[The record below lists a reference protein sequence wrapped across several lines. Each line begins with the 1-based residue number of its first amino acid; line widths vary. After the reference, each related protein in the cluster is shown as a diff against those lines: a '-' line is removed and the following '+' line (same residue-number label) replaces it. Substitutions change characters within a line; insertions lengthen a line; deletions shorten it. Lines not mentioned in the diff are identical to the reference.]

1 MSRRIKF
8 WLFMKKSTETLS
20 FCVAILLLTAL
31 SSPAQD
37 ADTIVLKNDNQ
48 KFTILSQIEN
58 RDEAAAFLAIV
69 NAADQSARY
78 QRATSFVSKYPQSWL
93 LAQAYDAVARSAI
106 DLDKYDQ
113 ALSAGRFSLR
123 LLPENPSLLVLLANL
138 EAQRELLAPAM
149 ADATAA
155 LDYLDQIERPPNMNQ
170 REWNVLKPQ
179 LKASAYFAKARAE
192 VSKSSLSLAD
202 LNKAAAWNPEDP
214 EIFYLRALVE
224 LSLKNKQDAAQ
235 DLAFVRKHSPLLRE
249 KAERVLSLLGMLAF
263 ADRLSN
269 PAIDVSLRHEIEKAG
284 YPQAL
289 SQGYAGADA
298 CKPCHT
304 IEYAAWRKTGMARML
319 QPYKRENLIGD
330 FSPAARFSS
339 DEIRMGFDKRPFFEI
354 ARQRFYVDFT
364 IGSKWQQGYVTK
376 LPDGRMQVIPIEY
389 NLPAKQW
396 INYWEMIDP
405 LGSPRAVIADFPKLT
420 SATNYQQNCA
430 ICHTSQLKSSE
441 SLQKA
446 VFLQPG
452 IDCEMCHGP
461 SAWHAKQAAKG
472 NTAHADPLE
481 PPFDFRKAGN
491 RQSVRVCA
499 QCHRQSAVREFG
511 ENGEMNYSTKD
522 DFVPVTWLRPYD
534 AFSRKAFFKDGRFR
548 ESTFIVEAFTR
559 SACYLKG
566 AAQCGTCHSPHLT
579 NFETNQKSLKYWNN
593 PNEMCL
599 SCHSQFRDR
608 IVEHSRHAA
617 GSEASQCVACHMPR
631 IVNALLFKVRSHQI
645 EIPTAD
651 LTERFGQADSPNVC
665 LSCHAEKGVA
675 WAKEELAAWPQ

>member
-1 MSRRIKF
+1 
-8 WLFMKKSTETLS
+8 MKMLREGVVL
-20 FCVAILLLTAL
+20 LLLTGCL
-31 SSPAQD
+31 LLAQD

-58 RDEAAAFLAIV
+58 RDESAAFLTII
-69 NAADQSARY
+69 NAVDPAARY
-78 QRATSFVSKYPQSWL
+78 QRANSFVSKYPQSWL

-106 DLDKYDQ
+106 DLNKYAE
-113 ALSAGRFSLR
+113 ALTAGRFSLR

-138 EAQRELLAPAM
+138 EAQKSLSAKAI
-149 ADATAA
+149 ADASAA

-170 REWNVLKPQ
+170 REWNSLKPQ
-179 LKASAYFAKARAE
+179 LKASAYFARARAE
-192 VSKSSLSLAD
+192 FSQAAVSLSD

-214 EIFYLRALVE
+214 EIFYLRAIVE
-224 LSLKNKQDAAQ
+224 LRLQNKREASQ
-235 DLAFVRKHSPLLRE
+235 DLAFVRKNSTLLRE
-249 KAERVLSLLGMLAF
+249 KAEHMLALLGDQGF
-263 ADRLSN
+263 ADRL
-269 PAIDVSLRHEIEKAG
+269 PERKIDAALRQETIKPS
-284 YPQAL
+284 YPQILA
-289 SQGYAGADA
+289 QGYAGPDA
-298 CKPCHT
+298 CKSCHAN
-304 IEYAAWRKTGMARML
+304 EYAAWRKTGMARML
-319 QPYKRENLIGD
+319 QPYKRENIIGD
-330 FSPAARFSS
+330 FSPTGRFSS

-389 NLPAKQW
+389 NLPSKQW

-405 LGSPRAVIADFPKLT
+405 PGSARAVIADFPKLT
-420 SATNYQQNCA
+420 PATNYQQNCA

-441 SLQKA
+441 SLEKA
-446 VFLQPG
+446 VYLQPG

-472 NTAHADPLE
+472 NLEHPDSLE
-481 PPFDFRKAGN
+481 PPFDFRQATN
-491 RQSVRVCA
+491 RQAVRVCA

-511 ENGEMNYSTKD
+511 ENAEMNYSTKG

-566 AAQCGTCHSPHLT
+566 TAQCATCHSPHLA

-599 SCHSQFRDR
+599 PCHSQFRDR
-608 IVEHSRHAA
+608 IAEHSRHAA
-617 GSEASQCVACHMPR
+617 GSEASECVSCHMPR

-665 LSCHAEKGVA
+665 LTCHTEKGVTWAREQLTA
-675 WAKEELAAWPQ
+675 WRN